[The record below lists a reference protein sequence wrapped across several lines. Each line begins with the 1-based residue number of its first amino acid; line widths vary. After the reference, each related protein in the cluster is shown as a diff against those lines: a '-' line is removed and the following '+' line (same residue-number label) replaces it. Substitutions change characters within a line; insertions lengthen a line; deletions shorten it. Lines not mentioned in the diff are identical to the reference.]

1 MIKRL
6 DIRTNKRNELV
17 DITHGIR
24 RLVRESGVKGGICVI
39 FCPHTTAGLTVNENA
54 DPSVRID
61 ISEHLSSL
69 VPENK
74 NYKHLEGNADSHIK
88 SVMVGQSLSLII
100 ENGDIV
106 LGTWQ
111 GVFFCEFDGP
121 RNRYVLVKI
130 LRDQ

>member
-6 DIRTNKRNELV
+6 NIRTNKRNELV
-17 DITHGIR
+17 DITYEIR
-24 RLVRESGVKGGICVI
+24 RLVRESGVREGICVI
-39 FCPHTTAGLTVNENA
+39 FCPHTTAGLTINENA
-54 DPSVRID
+54 DPSVRVD

-88 SVMVGQSLSLII
+88 SVIVGQSLSLII
-100 ENGDIV
+100 ENGDII

-111 GVFFCEFDGP
+111 GIFFCEFDGP
-121 RNRYVLVKI
+121 RSRYVLVKI
-130 LRDQ
+130 I